1 MQRSRRALLQ
11 RRALDQTRS
20 FRNRLYKVSLSLVFV
35 LWGLV
40 FLLSLWISRSDG
52 HRYESEAPLKTRE
65 QTEARQASETT
76 SEAFVCQQSEGN
88 TSTNDILRDED
99 PSLKEQFDKKVTL
112 EENYVKID
120 RLARSRAVPPALDE
134 FKSKTH
140 NSRSK
145 SGNGHAES
153 VVHRVEPGGEEHNY
167 ASAAKGAK
175 VLAYNKEAKGA
186 SNILIRDKDK
196 YLRNPC
202 SAEEKFVII
211 ELSEETLVDTIAI
224 ANLEHYSSNPKEFE
238 LLGSLVYPADSWVT
252 LGSFTA
258 SNAKQI
264 QRFSL
269 PEPKWVRYLKVK
281 LLSHYGTEFYCTLSI
296 FEVYGVDAVE
306 KMLEDLIT
314 VPENPFKN
322 PAEARIEKV
331 ESSHPEPVYDGHLD
345 KDFGDAAESD
355 TTEFLDGKL
364 EPLKT
369 SAQPVEESRQQVG
382 RMPGDLVLKILMQK
396 VQSVDLNL
404 SILERYIEEMNSR
417 YSHIFKDIDDDV
429 VNKDLIIDKI
439 SSEIRRL
446 LDNKELMDKDLEE
459 LLSWK
464 VLASRHLDDLQRD
477 NAILRAQ
484 VEKVQQDQTWMENKG
499 IVAFMACVVFVI
511 VAITRLMVETAAHVY
526 TVLSGHHTEE
536 DKDKDKNKARKFCC
550 PGGSSWFLLLLS
562 CSTTLFILSL

>member
-1 MQRSRRALLQ
+1 M
-11 RRALDQTRS
+11 DTDM
-20 FRNRLYKVSLSLVFV
+20 K
-35 LWGLV
+35 
-40 FLLSLWISRSDG
+40 
-52 HRYESEAPLKTRE
+52 SEAPLKTRE
-65 QTEARQASETT
+65 QTEAGQASETT

-88 TSTNDILRDED
+88 IGANDLLHDED
-99 PSLKEQFDKKVTL
+99 PSLEEQFDKKVTM
-112 EENYVKID
+112 EENDVKID
-120 RLARSRAVPPALDE
+120 HMARARAVPPALDE
-134 FKSKTH
+134 FKSKTY

-153 VVHRVEPGGEEHNY
+153 VVLRVEPGGDEHNY

-175 VLAYNKEAKGA
+175 VLASNKEAKGA

-202 SAEEKFVII
+202 SAEKKFVIV
-211 ELSEETLVDTIAI
+211 ELSDETFVDTIAI

-238 LLGSLVYPADSWVT
+238 LLGSLVYPADLWVT

-258 SNAKQI
+258 SNAKQV
-264 QRFSL
+264 QRLSL
-269 PEPKWVRYLKVK
+269 PEPKWVRYLKVE

-296 FEVYGVDAVE
+296 CEVYGVDAVE

-322 PAEARIEKV
+322 LGEARIEKV
-331 ESSHPEPVYDGHLD
+331 ESSHPEPADDGHLD
-345 KDFGDAAESD
+345 KDLGGTVESD
-355 TTEFLDGKL
+355 TTEFFDGKFQ
-364 EPLKT
+364 PLKT
-369 SAQPVEESRQQVG
+369 SAQPVEEGRQQVG

-417 YSHIFKDIDDDV
+417 YGRIFKDIDDDI
-429 VNKDLIIDKI
+429 VNKDLIIEKI
-439 SSEIRRL
+439 SSEIRSL
-446 LDNKELMDKDLEE
+446 IDNKELMDKDLEE

-464 VLASRHLDDLQRD
+464 VLVVARHLDDLQKD

-484 VEKVQQDQTWMENKG
+484 VEKVRRDQTWMENKS
-499 IVAFMACVVFVI
+499 IVAFVACVVFMLVS
-511 VAITRLMVETAAHVY
+511 ITRLMVETAARVY

-536 DKDKDKNKARKFCC
+536 DKDENKNKARKFCC
-550 PGGSSWFLLLLS
+550 PGGPSWFLLLLS
-562 CSTTLFILSL
+562 CSTTVFIFSL